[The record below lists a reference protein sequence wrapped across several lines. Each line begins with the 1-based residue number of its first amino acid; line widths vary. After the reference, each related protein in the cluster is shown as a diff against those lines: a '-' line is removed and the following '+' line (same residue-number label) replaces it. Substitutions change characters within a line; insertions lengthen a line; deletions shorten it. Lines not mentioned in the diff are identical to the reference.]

1 MAFKK
6 KSGQNLLMR
15 HYILLKV
22 HPICIILLLRYFAF
36 PSVPSSEIRIYPEL
50 FSYVIG
56 YTVCNLTFVGAEE
69 FKIVQIHFKFFKEYL
84 AVENYC

>member
-1 MAFKK
+1 M
-6 KSGQNLLMR
+6 
-15 HYILLKV
+15 LLKK
-22 HPICIILLLRYFAF
+22 IWAKFAYDALYIVKSTSNLHHF
-36 PSVPSSEIRIYPEL
+36 ASLIFYIPSVPSSEIIIYLEL